1 MFPYMDLK
9 IFRNKPLK
17 VTELTDNFLRVG
29 CLTRSKPAS
38 FLNDVTMITARA
50 YRFTVALFVNF
61 LKSSYKIYT
70 AMLRSPSSLTGFDKL
85 PTKFIF
91 R

>member
-29 CLTRSKPAS
+29 CLTRS
-38 FLNDVTMITARA
+38 NDVTMITARA

>member
-9 IFRNKPLK
+9 FFRNKPLK

-29 CLTRSKPAS
+29 CLTRS
-38 FLNDVTMITARA
+38 NDVTMITART

-61 LKSSYKIYT
+61 LNVQKPFESHRI
-70 AMLRSPSSLTGFDKL
+70 
-85 PTKFIF
+85 
-91 R
+91 

>member
-9 IFRNKPLK
+9 FFRNKPLK

-38 FLNDVTMITARA
+38 FLNDVTMMTARA

-61 LKSSYKIYT
+61 LNVQKPFESHRI
-70 AMLRSPSSLTGFDKL
+70 
-85 PTKFIF
+85 
-91 R
+91 

>member
-29 CLTRSKPAS
+29 CLTRS
-38 FLNDVTMITARA
+38 NDVTMITARV

-61 LKSSYKIYT
+61 LNVQKPFESHRI
-70 AMLRSPSSLTGFDKL
+70 
-85 PTKFIF
+85 
-91 R
+91 

>member
-9 IFRNKPLK
+9 IYRNKPLK

-29 CLTRSKPAS
+29 CLTRS
-38 FLNDVTMITARA
+38 NDVTMITARV

-61 LKSSYKIYT
+61 LNVQKPFESHRI
-70 AMLRSPSSLTGFDKL
+70 
-85 PTKFIF
+85 
-91 R
+91 